1 MRERTIPAVRLKQ
14 SALRGL
20 LAAFVLLALPAPAL
34 AGRVLLLDQGAR
46 HERAVN
52 DPAVPATDM
61 PAPPGGARAARAA
74 RAHAAARA
82 GVTRTALRQLLA
94 TGQID
99 QVEYQDRLNTNNQ
112 AVSTRNGLS
121 GKRRKE
127 LGWVIG
133 NTDEIAQKGALTAAR
148 LEPVFLIVA
157 KNTEFWKNSP
167 LPGAGDR
174 VQFYGSQLIFQYY
187 PGEGMQLQQL
197 ATWGKVNAAIND
209 KAKNLA
215 IYRLDEL
222 VPLAVN
228 RDGGVAWEYYFH
240 FGGGSPPWTSALSQ
254 GTAIQALIHAAAL
267 LRNRSYASLAYQSL
281 RPFQLAPPRGVR
293 TRMGPGR
300 VSYVIYSFAPRYFV
314 LNAFIQALN
323 GLFDMGSPKLGNSAK
338 ARTLFAAG
346 DREAR
351 RELPKF
357 DTGHWA
363 RYSLSGEISDNNYMV
378 LLRDFLRGLCERVG
392 PSPYCTYATRFT
404 RYLNG

>member
-1 MRERTIPAVRLKQ
+1 MRLKQ

-20 LAAFVLLALPAPAL
+20 LAALVLLALPAPAL
-34 AGRVLLLDQGAR
+34 AGRVLLLDQSAR

-61 PAPPGGARAARAA
+61 PAAPGGTRAARAA

-82 GVTRTALRQLLA
+82 GATRTALRQLLA
-94 TGQID
+94 SGQID
-99 QVEYQDRLNTNNQ
+99 QVEYQDRLSAYNR

-121 GKRRKE
+121 GKRRNE

-133 NTDEIAQKGALTAAR
+133 NTDEMAQKGALTAAR
-148 LEPVFLIVA
+148 LEPVFLIVSR
-157 KNTEFWKNSP
+157 NTEFWKNSP

-197 ATWGKVNAAIND
+197 ATWGKVNAAVND
-209 KAKNLA
+209 KAKSLA
-215 IYRLDEL
+215 TYRLDEL

-240 FGGGSPPWTSALSQ
+240 FGGGSPPWTSSLSQ
-254 GTAIQALIHAAAL
+254 GTAIQALIHASSL

-281 RPFQLAPPRGVR
+281 RLFQLAPPRGIR
-293 TRMGPGR
+293 TRTGPGR
-300 VSYVIYSFAPRYFV
+300 ASYVIYSFAPRYFV

-323 GLFDMGSPKLGNSAK
+323 GLFDMGSPKLGKSAK
-338 ARTLFAAG
+338 ARTLFATG

-363 RYSLSGEISDNNYMV
+363 RYSLSGEISDTSYMI
-378 LLRDFLRGLCERVG
+378 LLRDFLRGLCQRVG
-392 PSPYCTYATRFT
+392 PSPYCTYAAKFT

>member
-1 MRERTIPAVRLKQ
+1 MSLSPPGITTA
-14 SALRGL
+14 ANGL
-20 LAAFVLLALPAPAL
+20 PH
-34 AGRVLLLDQGAR
+34 R
-46 HERAVN
+46 HASFKLWSR
-52 DPAVPATDM
+52 PATAE
-61 PAPPGGARAARAA
+61 P
-74 RAHAAARA
+74 
-82 GVTRTALRQLLA
+82 TAS
-94 TGQID
+94 
-99 QVEYQDRLNTNNQ
+99 
-112 AVSTRNGLS
+112 STPRCAIGPWNG
-121 GKRRKE
+121 
-127 LGWVIG
+127 
-133 NTDEIAQKGALTAAR
+133 
-148 LEPVFLIVA
+148 
-157 KNTEFWKNSP
+157 WKNSP

-197 ATWGKVNAAIND
+197 ATWGKVNAAVND

-240 FGGGSPPWTSALSQ
+240 FGGGSPPWTSSLSQ
-254 GTAIQALIHAAAL
+254 GTAIQALIHASVL

-323 GLFDMGSPKLGNSAK
+323 GLFDMGSPKLGKSAK

-363 RYSLSGEISDNNYMV
+363 RYSLSGEISDTSYMI
-378 LLRDFLRGLCERVG
+378 LLRDFLRGLCQRVG
-392 PSPYCTYATRFT
+392 PSPYCTYAAKFT
-404 RYLNG
+404 RYLGG